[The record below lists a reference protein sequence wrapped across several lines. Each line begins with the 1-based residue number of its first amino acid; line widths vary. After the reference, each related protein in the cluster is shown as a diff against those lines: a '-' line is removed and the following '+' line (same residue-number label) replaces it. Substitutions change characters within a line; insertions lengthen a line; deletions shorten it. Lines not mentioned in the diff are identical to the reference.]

1 MKTKILGLLAVGLLA
16 GPMASN
22 ATIAGATNTEP
33 YACLQAANTTIGVPV
48 DDVLCAFDPD
58 GDALKFSIVR
68 APFYGSVV
76 LNDVDTGSFTYTPP
90 STLPPLI
97 TGPDF
102 SFFLDAFF
110 FQAFDG
116 TSYSIDD
123 GTVFIYVRDIPTV
136 PEPGTLALLG
146 LGLAGLGLSRRRKAN

>member
-1 MKTKILGLLAVGLLA
+1 MKTKVLGLLAVVLLA

-22 ATIAGATNTEP
+22 ATNTEP
-33 YACLQAANTTIGVPV
+33 YALLQQVNTTIGVPV
-48 DDVLCAFDPD
+48 DDVLLAFDAD
-58 GDALKFSIVR
+58 GDALKFSIVS

-90 STLPPLI
+90 SILPPLI
-97 TGPDF
+97 TGPDY

-116 TSYSIDD
+116 TAYSKDD

-146 LGLAGLGLSRRRKAN
+146 LGLAGLGLSRRRRAS